1 MYYQTNAAKVKA
13 FMKIFGQE
21 VKQYPEF
28 PNRETLDLRL
38 ELIQEEVAELIA
50 GVSIG
55 DFENVAKE
63 LTDIL
68 YVTYGMGASLGI
80 DLDACFTEVHRSNL
94 SKLEN
99 GKVIYREDGKV
110 MKGKNYTPPDMKRPL
125 TYSNVIGQP

>member
-1 MYYQTNAAKVKA
+1 MDNQTNASKVRS

-28 PNRETLDLRL
+28 PENKTLDLRL
-38 ELIQEEVAELIA
+38 NLIKEEVAELIE
-50 GVSIG
+50 GVELRDI
-55 DFENVAKE
+55 ENVAKE
-63 LTDIL
+63 LTDVL

-110 MKGKNYTPPDMKRPL
+110 MKGKDYSSANIREVL
-125 TYSNVIGQP
+125 TLAAVGHP

>member
-1 MYYQTNAAKVKA
+1 MDNQTNASKVRS

-28 PNRETLDLRL
+28 PENKTLDLRL
-38 ELIQEEVAELIA
+38 NLIKEEVAELIE
-50 GVSIG
+50 GVELR
-55 DFENVAKE
+55 DLENVAKE
-63 LTDIL
+63 LTDVL

-99 GKVIYREDGKV
+99 GRVLYREDGKV
-110 MKGKNYTPPDMKRPL
+110 MKGKDYSSANIREVL
-125 TYSNVIGQP
+125 TLAAVGHP